1 MDEQINSMWYAHM
14 MDYYPAL
21 KEKVIL
27 LNTSTWMILED
38 ATISEIC
45 SSQKDKYCVCDST

>member
-38 ATISEIC
+38 AMISEIC